1 MTNDQIII
9 WMYVVGLFSTYGFI
23 QDVKCH
29 PLVRIPVLL
38 FWPVTIPAATILGV
52 GLRVWEIWR
61 A

>member
-1 MTNDQIII
+1 MTNEQIII

-23 QDVKCH
+23 QDTSCH
-29 PLVRIPVLL
+29 PLVRVLVLL
-38 FWPVTIPAATILGV
+38 FWPVAIPAATILGV